1 MTKHYLITA
10 LLALIPISE
19 VRGAI
24 PYGYFNGIPMVQ
36 VVIISMLMNMMVP
49 LIGFAFLSTL
59 HKLLIKWPVY
69 ERIFNKFDLKARN
82 KVGDKVRKYGLLGL
96 TIFVAIPLPITGA
109 WTGVLGAWV
118 LKLDIK
124 KSIPAIMLGVLIATI
139 IVTTVI
145 LTGSGLASLFTKQF

>member
-59 HKLLIKWPVY
+59 HKILIKWPFY
-69 ERIFNKFDLKARN
+69 ERIFNKFDLRARN

-96 TIFVAIPLPITGA
+96 TVFVAIPLPITGA

-118 LKLDIK
+118 LGLDIK
-124 KSIPAIMLGVLIATI
+124 KSIPAIMLGVGIATA

-145 LTGSGLASLFTKQF
+145 LTGSGLVNIFTKQF